1 MVWESFRMAIK
12 SSFPQVRPR
21 LFSCTADADSCVVLL
36 IYLFRHHVS
45 VAASPLEAWGSWAR
59 LLILLPWAEPAW
71 ALLTRS
77 ARPPARLCGASG
89 PWPLSA
95 RNMTGGHVSKRW
107 NPAGV
112 GLYKV
117 TAIHF
122 TSFLSRFKEATRKL
136 EVAHGSPWIPPGR
149 RRGLLTPS
157 LHSSYQAVLT
167 LVSGA
172 PLTPCIKK
180 DIFFFFNWK
189 STPNVLEN

>member
-12 SSFPQVRPR
+12 IILSPSETPA
-21 LFSCTADADSCVVLL
+21 LFLHSRCWLVCGPS
-36 IYLFRHHVS
+36 YLFVQ
-45 VAASPLEAWGSWAR
+45 ASR
-59 LLILLPWAEPAW
+59 QRCRIPAW
-71 ALLTRS
+71 SLGIVMSSSSHPPPVGSTRVS
-77 ARPPARLCGASG
+77 PPDAERPPARLCGTSG
-89 PWPLSA
+89 PWPPSA
-95 RNMTGGHVSKRW
+95 RNMTGGHVSKCW

-117 TAIHF
+117 TDVHF

-180 DIFFFFNWK
+180 DILFF
-189 STPNVLEN
+189 